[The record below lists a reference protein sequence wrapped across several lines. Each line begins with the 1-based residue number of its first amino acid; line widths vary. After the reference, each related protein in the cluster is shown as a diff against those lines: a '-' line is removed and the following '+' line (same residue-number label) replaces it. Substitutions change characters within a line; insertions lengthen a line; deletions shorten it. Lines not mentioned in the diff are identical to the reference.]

1 MTDNNRVAYLPEV
14 EKMKGL
20 KPDQSAIVKFNGAI
34 EDVEIEFENRNSGM
48 TEVKN
53 KLHFPILLFTHPA
66 YNHLDSEV
74 GVEMIWETECKE
86 ATQLAKALPE
96 LAQTKDPDKIGKH
109 FESGRWEIYM
119 RNDGKIK
126 LFMLKL

>member
-1 MTDNNRVAYLPEV
+1 MTDKNRIAYLPEV

-34 EDVEIEFENRNSGM
+34 ENVEIEFENRNSGM

-53 KLHFPILLFTHPA
+53 KLHFPILLFTHPT

-74 GVEMIWETECKE
+74 GVEMIWETECSE
-86 ATQLAKALPE
+86 AKQLAKALPE
-96 LAQTKDPDKIGKH
+96 LAQTKDPDGISKH
-109 FESGRWEIYM
+109 FKSGRWEIYM